1 MSESS
6 PQEVFI
12 TEVGPRDGL
21 QNEKR
26 EVSSEAKIAF
36 IDLLSD
42 AGLRQIEITS
52 FVHPKRVPA
61 MADAAFIAT
70 SIRRRPGVRYIAL
83 TPNLKGYERAVD
95 AGCDTVAVFTA
106 ASSGFTQANIGMD
119 VERSLDVFGELTR
132 QAVRDGVSV
141 RGYVSTVFACPYLG
155 ATAPEQVKDVVSA
168 LLDMG
173 CYEISLGDTTGV
185 GTPADVQRLLDVL
198 VPSFEPSLLALHL
211 HDTWGMA
218 TANAAAGLPYG
229 IRRFD
234 GSAGG
239 LGGCPFAPGAS
250 GNAPTEDLIYLLE
263 QMGYPTGVDLHSVA
277 HASEVIRQE
286 LGQPLRSRARDAVM
300 AKRVQGAR
308 DADK

>member
-1 MSESS
+1 MSAEGQ
-6 PQEVFI
+6 QEVLI

-21 QNEKR
+21 QNEKQ

-36 IDLLSD
+36 IDQLSA
-42 AGLRQIEITS
+42 AGLRQIEVTS

-61 MADAAFIAT
+61 MADAEVICDR
-70 SIRRRPGVRYIAL
+70 IRRRPGVRYIAL
-83 TPNLKGYERAVD
+83 TPNLRGYERAVT

-119 VERSLDVFGELTR
+119 VERSLEVFGELAQ
-132 QAVRDGVSV
+132 QAARDGVGV
-141 RGYVSTVFACPYLG
+141 RGYISTVFACPYQG
-155 ATAPEQVKDVVSA
+155 ATDPERVKEVVSA

-198 VPSFEPSLLALHL
+198 APAFDVSRLALHL

-250 GNAPTEDLIYLLE
+250 GNAPTEDLVYLFE
-263 QMGYPTGVDLHSVA
+263 QMGYATGVDLHGVA
-277 HASEVIRQE
+277 HASEVIRKE

-300 AKRVQGAR
+300 AKRAQGGT